1 MAVER
6 DGGSGRSRRVRVLR
20 ALVLAG
26 AGAALLA
33 GCSSSQPDLGG
44 LRADEIDY
52 NWHVRPILSENC
64 FKCHGPDASARK
76 AKLRLDVA
84 EVAKAELPESKGK
97 FAIVPR
103 HSERSELVRR
113 ITSRDP
119 DERMPPESTHK
130 TLTAQQV
137 AILRQWIDN
146 GAEYEAHWAFIAPKK
161 RAVPQTEF
169 DSRAANDVDRFVF
182 AKLERNGL
190 SPAHE
195 ADKETLINRV
205 TLTLTGLPPK
215 IEDVDAFLK
224 DTAPDAYE
232 KLVDRLLASPA
243 YAEHMAEYWL
253 DLARFSETDGF
264 LDDHHDRYLWP
275 GATG

>member
-1 MAVER
+1 MVVER
-6 DGGSGRSRRVRVLR
+6 DGGSGRSRRARASR

-26 AGAALLA
+26 TAAAWLA
-33 GCSSSQPDLGG
+33 GCSSATPDLGG

-64 FKCHGPDASARK
+64 FKCHGPDASSRK

-103 HSERSELVRR
+103 HPERSELIRR

-146 GAEYEAHWAFIAPKK
+146 GAEYEPHWVFIPPK
-161 RAVPQTEF
+161 RPAVP
-169 DSRAANDVDRFVF
+169 
-182 AKLERNGL
+182 
-190 SPAHE
+190 
-195 ADKETLINRV
+195 
-205 TLTLTGLPPK
+205 
-215 IEDVDAFLK
+215 
-224 DTAPDAYE
+224 
-232 KLVDRLLASPA
+232 
-243 YAEHMAEYWL
+243 
-253 DLARFSETDGF
+253 
-264 LDDHHDRYLWP
+264 
-275 GATG
+275 